1 MAAAPSADLAAF
13 LRHLEQERQ
22 LAANSVSAYA
32 RDLERFELWF
42 TEPGR
47 LLRAATPQDLKGF
60 IAAEHRRGQNG
71 RSIRRALAAL
81 RSFFDFCAREGWVEA
96 NPASG
101 LRAPKAARRL
111 PRTLDAD
118 QMNHLLSTNGGE
130 RPQTRNWRTL
140 RDQAM
145 FELFYSSGLR
155 LSELVGTD
163 LEALDLYEGTVRVLG
178 KGNKERTVPVGRLA
192 RDAILAWL
200 PARASRMAPNAFTDR
215 GPLFVGPQGRR
226 LGQRAVQE
234 RLNQRA
240 RARGVDGRVHP
251 HALRHSFA
259 SHMLESSGDL
269 RAIQEMLG
277 HADIG
282 TTQIYTHLDFQHL
295 ARVYDNAH
303 PRARRIRGK
312 GEENEDA

>member
-1 MAAAPSADLAAF
+1 MAAAPSAELAAF

-22 LAANSVSAYA
+22 LAANTVSAYA

-47 LLRAATPQDLKGF
+47 LPRAATPQDLKGF

-163 LEALDLYEGTVRVLG
+163 LEALDLYEGTVRVRG
-178 KGNKERTVPVGRLA
+178 KGSKERTVPVGRLA

-200 PARASRMAPNAFTDR
+200 PARALRMAPNALTDR

-303 PRARRIRGK
+303 PRARRTQGK
-312 GEENEDA
+312 GEESEDA

>member
-1 MAAAPSADLAAF
+1 MAAAPSADIAAF
-13 LRHLEQERQ
+13 LRHLDHERQ
-22 LAANSVSAYA
+22 LAANTVSAYT
-32 RDLERFELWF
+32 RDLGRFEDWF
-42 TEPGR
+42 
-47 LLRAATPQDLKGF
+47 AAFDRPIREAGPQDLKGF
-60 IAAEHRRGQNG
+60 IAAEHRRGQDG

-81 RSFFDFCAREGWVEA
+81 RSFFDFCAREGWIEA
-96 NPASG
+96 NPAAG

-118 QMNHLLSTNGGE
+118 QMDHLLSAKSDE
-130 RPQTRNWRTL
+130 PSESEDWRAL

-163 LEALDLYEGTVRVLG
+163 VESVDLHEGTVRVLG
-178 KGNKERTVPVGRLA
+178 KGSKERTVPVGRVA
-192 RDAILAWL
+192 REAILAWL
-200 PARASRMAPNAFTDR
+200 PARALRIGSDASPDR
-215 GPLFVGPQGRR
+215 GPLFIGPRGQR
-226 LGQRAVQE
+226 LGQRAVQQ

-240 RARGVDGRVHP
+240 RTRGVDGRVHP

-259 SHMLESSGDL
+259 SHLLESSGDL

-295 ARVYDNAH
+295 ARVYDVAH
-303 PRARRIRGK
+303 PRARRANGK